1 MFIDYHMHSDF
12 SADCKTP
19 MEETIQTAIKK
30 GLSEICFTE
39 HVDED
44 YPDTSIVFELD
55 LPRYAKAIKDMQEK
69 YRGQITIK
77 KGIEIGVQP
86 HLLDNC
92 ETLVK
97 QNEFDFVICS
107 MHTADKKDLHS
118 GNFFAD
124 RTASEAYQ
132 IYYEEL
138 LYCVQ
143 HFSAYNILGHI
154 DLVKRYQTLDTNENF
169 HDILEQI
176 FKVIIAQG
184 KGIEVNTSGYHYGLD
199 HAMPSEDILRLYKDC
214 GGEIITLGS
223 DAHHADHVGRH
234 FETFSALLSEIGF
247 QYICSFDDRKPIFH
261 PIQQFL

>member
-1 MFIDYHMHSDF
+1 NHRNISSIIFYRNQNYTRLKRKPEHSIRGGATMFIDYHMHSDF

-39 HVDED
+39 HVDVY

-55 LPRYAKAIKDMQEK
+55 LPRYAKAVIDMQEK
-69 YRGQITIK
+69 YRRQITIK
-77 KGIEIGVQP
+77 KGIENGVQP

-143 HFSAYNILGHI
+143 HFSAYNILSHI
-154 DLVKRYQTLDTNENF
+154 DLVKRYQTLDTYETL
-169 HDILEQI
+169 HDILEQTMK
-176 FKVIIAQG
+176 FIISQANG
-184 KGIEVNTSGYHYGLD
+184 SEVNTSRCHWN
-199 HAMPSEDILRLYKDC
+199 
-214 GGEIITLGS
+214 
-223 DAHHADHVGRH
+223 
-234 FETFSALLSEIGF
+234 
-247 QYICSFDDRKPIFH
+247 SFH
-261 PIQQFL
+261 